1 MMIMRRPVQVQED
14 DTGEEKE
21 EDQDD
26 RKHFPATSCMRC
38 VRTFP

>member
-14 DTGEEKE
+14 DKGEE

>member
-21 EDQDD
+21 EEQDD
-26 RKHFPATSCMRC
+26 RKDSPATSCMRR
-38 VRTFP
+38 VSTFP